1 MCTCI
6 DVRRSSVLLLGV
18 LAGTLLLAMTSVQ
31 DSDRGTAELC
41 KRKMLKIQDMVG
53 SSDLK
58 MQIDMAAVGQPGVV
72 LNLSGTGE
80 SMFVLD
86 GTGWL
91 NVSEID
97 RAQAIDYMGYRTDL
111 NQYFLLNM
119 SPDRTA
125 LSYMAGDFI
134 RNGVMKMTDPM
145 SQVTAEMA
153 IGKKGTKSTVRVP
166 PNQATFMSM
175 ENTPSARKTGDVLK
189 TLMSGPIRPASV
201 NRSADNPNPADNY
214 NRAHRLL
221 QKFSGD
227 FTTDDGFKASSRM
240 VAEGRY
246 LLTHVTAPS
255 EFLAFMS
262 YSSAGGFFQQ
272 MLVGPDLAVPIYM
285 QGPLQADGSIL
296 MSDPFDPN
304 GMKVV
309 ITFEAN
315 GAYST
320 RTTMGDQVVE
330 QRTWTP
336 DP

>member
-1 MCTCI
+1 MCI
-6 DVRRSSVLLLGV
+6 DFIGRRLFLPTLGV
-18 LAGTLLLAMTSVQ
+18 LAGTLLLAMASSQ
-31 DSDRGTAELC
+31 DSGSETARSC
-41 KRKMLKIQDMVG
+41 KQKMLKVQDMVG

-58 MQIDMAAVGQPGVV
+58 MQVDMAAVGQPGVV
-72 LNLSGTGE
+72 FDLTGTGD

-91 NVSEID
+91 NVSEVD
-97 RAQAIDYMGYRTDL
+97 RTQSVDYMGYRSDL
-111 NQYFLLNM
+111 NQYFLVNM

-125 LSYMAGDFI
+125 LSYMAGDFVS
-134 RNGVMKMTDPM
+134 NDVMKLTDPM

-153 IGKKGTKSTVRVP
+153 IGKKGTKTTVRVP

-201 NRSADNPNPADNY
+201 NRKADNPNPADNY

-227 FTTDDGFKASSRM
+227 FSTNDGFKVSSRM

-246 LLTHVTAPS
+246 LLSHVTAPS
-255 EFLAFMS
+255 EFLGFMS

-272 MLVGPDLAVPIYM
+272 MLVGPDLAAPIYI

-296 MSDPFDPN
+296 MSDPFNPN
-304 GMKVV
+304 GMEVL

-330 QRTWTP
+330 QRTWKP